1 MSLYASLFSGV
12 SGLSAN
18 SSAMGMISDNIVNI
32 NTVGYKGTQAKFSS
46 LVTESNSSTSY
57 SPGGVIAKPQALIS
71 HQGLLQGSSSATDLS
86 IDGAGFFVVA
96 SQPDGQDTDSTIS
109 FTRAGSFS
117 PDDSGYLKNTAG
129 LYLQG
134 FELDSEGNRPT
145 AKVEDLKPIN
155 LSEFTTTAEATT
167 KATIRANLQSSQP
180 LSTAVTGATYNPATV
195 ADSMA
200 GYDADISQGI
210 IPATQGTKPDFQ
222 TTMEVYDAKGALHTV
237 TFAALKQAD
246 NLWNAEIFISP
257 PTDISTQPLAGT
269 GQIASGQIAF
279 NGDGTIDIS
288 GTSAALLAPLNIGW
302 DNGAEAG
309 LITFDLGTDG
319 QSDGLSEFA
328 GESTVISTNTNG
340 AEFGSVIG
348 VSVNEEG
355 VITALFNNGLARDV
369 FILPIR
375 TFQNPDGLTR
385 RQGNSYTVSDQS
397 GSGDLKYAGEGGA
410 GFVAPSTLEAS
421 TVDLA
426 KEFTNLIT
434 VQRAF
439 SASTKIITTAD
450 EMLNELNSIKR

>member
-32 NTVGYKGTQAKFSS
+32 NTTGYKGTQAKFSS

-57 SPGGVIAKPQALIS
+57 SPGGVVAKPQALIS

-96 SQPDGQDTDSTIS
+96 NQVDSQSADSTIS
-109 FTRAGSFS
+109 YTRAGSFT
-117 PDDSGYLKNTAG
+117 PDDNAPTVNI
-129 LYLQG
+129 
-134 FELDSEGNRPT
+134 GNLT
-145 AKVEDLKPIN
+145 PIN
-155 LSEFTTTAEATT
+155 VSDFTITAEATT
-167 KATIRANLQSSQP
+167 SATIRANLQSSQA
-180 LSTAVTGATYNPATV
+180 LSAAITGATYNAAT
-195 ADSMA
+195 AAGSMA
-200 GYDADISQGI
+200 GYDADVSQGI

-222 TTMEVYDAKGALHTV
+222 TSMQVYDAKGGLHTM
-237 TFAALKQAD
+237 TFAAIKQAD
-246 NLWNAEIFISP
+246 NLWNAEIFVSP
-257 PTDISTQPLAGT
+257 PNELGVQPLAGT
-269 GQIASGQIAF
+269 GQLATGQIAF
-279 NGDGTIDIS
+279 NGDGTIDVA
-288 GTSAALLAPLNIGW
+288 GTSAALLAPLTVNWAG
-302 DNGAEAG
+302 GADPG

-319 QSDGLSEFA
+319 QSDGISEFA
-328 GESTVISTNTNG
+328 GESTVISTTTNG
-340 AEFGSVIG
+340 AKFGSVIG

-369 FILPIR
+369 FILPIS

-385 RQGNSYTVSDQS
+385 RQGNSYTISDQS
-397 GSGDLKYAGEGGA
+397 GSGDLKLAGKGGA

-426 KEFTNLIT
+426 KEFTSLIT

-450 EMLNELNSIKR
+450 EMLDELNRIKR

>member
-32 NTVGYKGTQAKFSS
+32 NTIGYKGTQAKFSS
-46 LVTESNSSTSY
+46 LVTESNSSSY

-71 HQGLLQGSSSATDLS
+71 HQGLLQGSTSATDLS

-96 SQPDGQDTDSTIS
+96 NQTDSQDADATIS
-109 FTRAGSFS
+109 YTRAGSFT
-117 PDDSGYLKNTAG
+117 PDDNGFLQNTAG

-134 FELDSEGNRPT
+134 YELDVNGEPPTVNIGN
-145 AKVEDLKPIN
+145 LKPIN
-155 LSEFTTTAEATT
+155 VSDFTITAEATT
-167 KATIRANLQSSQP
+167 SATIRANLQSSQP
-180 LSTAVTGATYNPATV
+180 LSAAITGATYNPATA

-200 GYDADISQGI
+200 GYDADVSQGI

-222 TTMEVYDAKGALHTV
+222 TSMQVYDAKGGLHTI
-237 TFAALKQAD
+237 TFAAIKQSD
-246 NLWNAEIFISP
+246 NLWNAEIFVSP
-257 PTDISTQPLAGT
+257 PTELGVQPLAGT
-269 GQIASGQIAF
+269 GQLATGQIAF
-279 NGDGTIDIS
+279 NGDGTIDVT
-288 GTSAALLAPLNIGW
+288 GTSAALLAPLTVNWAG
-302 DNGAEAG
+302 GADPG
-309 LITFDLGTDG
+309 QITFDLGTDG
-319 QSDGLSEFA
+319 QSDGISEFA
-328 GESTVISTNTNG
+328 GESTVISTTTNG
-340 AEFGSVIG
+340 AKFGSVIG

-369 FILPIR
+369 FILPIS

-385 RQGNSYTVSDQS
+385 RQGNSYTISDQS
-397 GSGDLKYAGEGGA
+397 GSGDLKLAGKGGA

-426 KEFTNLIT
+426 QEFTNLIT

-450 EMLNELNSIKR
+450 EMLDELNRIKR